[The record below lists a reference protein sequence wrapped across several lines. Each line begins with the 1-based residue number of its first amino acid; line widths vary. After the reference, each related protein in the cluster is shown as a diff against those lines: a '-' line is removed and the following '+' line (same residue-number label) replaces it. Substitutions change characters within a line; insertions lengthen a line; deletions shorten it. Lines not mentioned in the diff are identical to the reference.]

1 MTGSA
6 RTPRPAAKRPAAS
19 TRTSA
24 PPKRV
29 QPAPRWVRYS
39 IFGLAGVAFV
49 ALLAYLFPVRT
60 YLEQQQ
66 RISASNHRLQV
77 LGQQTDDLRA
87 QRKRLETKSEI
98 ERIARDRFGMVKPGE
113 QPWAVVPGASTT
125 TTTVPG
131 AVVPGR

>member
-6 RTPRPAAKRPAAS
+6 RTPRPAAKRPAPS
-19 TRTSA
+19 
-24 PPKRV
+24 KRV

-39 IFGLAGVAFV
+39 IFVLAGVAFV

-87 QRKRLETKSEI
+87 QRERLETKSEI

>member
-1 MTGSA
+1 MKTHFFTGSTTTTA
-6 RTPRPAAKRPAAS
+6 PASYEIQKGDTLAKIAKRLQEKERKRVLLVSLDTYRPAA
-19 TRTSA
+19 
-24 PPKRV
+24 
-29 QPAPRWVRYS
+29 QEQ
-39 IFGLAGVAFV
+39 LA
-49 ALLAYLFPVRT
+49 
-60 YLEQQQ
+60 
-66 RISASNHRLQV
+66 V